1 MLDLAR
7 PTEENADQKKP
18 KLSPTYR
25 DRIKR
30 NFDRGTRERTFEIG
44 QKVFVRN
51 YRDGPKWFRGL
62 IITKNGIIYLVRTLR
77 GVWKRHA
84 DQLKP
89 DLTVED
95 QPENESVDS
104 DSDFD
109 DQQQETEDEQNNGPA
124 PPDIR
129 RSQRTKKKPQIFD
142 PSS

>member
-7 PTEENADQKKP
+7 PTEENADQKP
-18 KLSPTYR
+18 KHSPTYR

-62 IITKNGIIYLVRTLR
+62 IITKNGVIYLVRTLR

-95 QPENESVDS
+95 QLENESVDS
-104 DSDFD
+104 DSNVG
-109 DQQQETEDEQNNGPA
+109 DQQQETEDEQNDGPA
-124 PPDIR
+124 PPELR
-129 RSQRTKKKPQIFD
+129 RSQRTKKKTQIFD